1 MLPCIKLP
9 IAYLIIFIITLFPLR
24 ALADLII
31 LKDGTSVEAEE
42 IWEENEFIR
51 FSIPNY
57 DGIVITY
64 SKEIVERI
72 VRKNTKLGKNISE
85 TDDKGDDSSHK
96 GTELTSSSQKK
107 ELISSP
113 GGYGEHRNQMEKN
126 PIKAGSEPEIDMALV
141 ESVSGILFYSARRS
155 YKYQTGPED
164 RFHTFKEAV
173 DDLAAKFNKDPYWIG
188 QNLGNTNDLGKIY
201 INLSH
206 PTDKVDI
213 DTDTAPKTSGILFYD
228 PRRTYK
234 YWVSSESKHHTL
246 DEAIDTLANQ
256 YARSTEWI
264 INHLGETN
272 DLTEIHRNLKAG
284 LNSETNP

>member
-1 MLPCIKLP
+1 MLTCVKLP
-9 IAYLIIFIITLFPLR
+9 IASLFFFILTLLPLKGF
-24 ALADLII
+24 ADLII
-31 LKDGTSVEAEE
+31 LKDGTRVEAEE

-72 VRKNTKLGKNISE
+72 VRKDTKIDNNMNA
-85 TDDKGDDSSHK
+85 TNDKGDAISHK
-96 GTELTSSSQKK
+96 GTELSSTNQIK
-107 ELISSP
+107 ESFSSP
-113 GGYGEHRNQMEKN
+113 GYDEPRNQMEKN
-126 PIKAGSEPEIDMALV
+126 QTPTDPEPEIDMAVV

-155 YKYQTGPED
+155 YKYQTGPDD

-201 INLSH
+201 INLSR
-206 PTDKVDI
+206 PIDKVGA
-213 DTDTAPKTSGILFYD
+213 DTDTALETTGILFYD

-234 YWVSSESKHHTL
+234 YWVSSESKHDTL
-246 DEAIDTLANQ
+246 DEAIETLANQ
-256 YARSTEWI
+256 YARSTEWV

-272 DLTEIHRNLKAG
+272 DLSEIHRNLEAG
-284 LNSETNP
+284 LKSEVSP

>member
-1 MLPCIKLP
+1 MLPFIKIP
-9 IAYLIIFIITLFPLR
+9 IASLITLTITLLPLQG
-24 ALADLII
+24 LADLII

-72 VRKNTKLGKNISE
+72 VRKNTKLNKALGAK
-85 TDDKGDDSSHK
+85 DDKGGASSHK
-96 GTELTSSSQKK
+96 GTDLSSTNQQK
-107 ELISSP
+107 ELVSSP
-113 GGYGEHRNQMEKN
+113 GYEEHMNQMETKSTAIG
-126 PIKAGSEPEIDMALV
+126 PEPEIDMALV

-155 YKYQTGPED
+155 YKYQTGPDD

-201 INLSH
+201 INLSR
-206 PTDKVDI
+206 PNDKVVT
-213 DTDTAPKTSGILFYD
+213 DTDTASKTSGILFYD
-228 PRRTYK
+228 PRRSYK

-246 DEAIDTLANQ
+246 DEAIETLANQ
-256 YARSTEWI
+256 YARSTEWV

-272 DLTEIHRNLKAG
+272 DLAEIHRNLEAG
-284 LNSETNP
+284 LNSETSP